1 MIFTVEINK
10 MILRYWALLITL
22 ETNKMLE
29 PVTVIKHMAKE
40 YGTKKCDLCSHLRD
54 DTQGSMD
61 LYWI

>member
-29 PVTVIKHMAKE
+29 PVTVIKYMAKE
-40 YGTKKCDLCSHLRD
+40 NGTKKL
-54 DTQGSMD
+54 
-61 LYWI
+61 